1 MVFLVCIA
9 NLFGHKSPGSL
20 TSFPLLFF
28 DYPAS
33 KITTQHYSPAVDA
46 EVVLFPK
53 FEVDPTPMPELLGSE
68 ETEELITLARIL
80 KLHK

>member
-1 MVFLVCIA
+1 MVFLVYIA

-20 TSFPLLFF
+20 TSFAFF

-80 KLHK
+80 KMHFK